1 MSRFSATLR
10 EHARYP
16 SNQGLLEDAD
26 AMGQASVNGHPP
38 FITIYLKF
46 AADRVTQARFA
57 AHGCGV
63 TTAACS
69 VLTELV
75 TDLSQQECLALTHA
89 DVERALDGLPPDK
102 AHCGKVAVMALH
114 DALKDKAQ

>member
-16 SNQGLLEDAD
+16 SNQGRLADAD
-26 AMGQASVNGHPP
+26 AIGQASVNGQPP
-38 FITIYLKF
+38 YITIYLKF
-46 AADRVTQARFA
+46 KDDRVSQARFE

-75 TDLSQQECLALTHA
+75 TDLSQDQCLALTSA
-89 DVERALDGLPPDK
+89 DVERALEGLPPDK
-102 AHCGKVAVMALH
+102 AHCGKVAVLALH
-114 DALKDKAQ
+114 DALKDKAP